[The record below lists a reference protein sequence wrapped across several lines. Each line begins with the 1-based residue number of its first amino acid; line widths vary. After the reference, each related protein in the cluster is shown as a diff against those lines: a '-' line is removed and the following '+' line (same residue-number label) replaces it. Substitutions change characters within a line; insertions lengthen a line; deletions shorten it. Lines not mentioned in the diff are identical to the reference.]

1 MHSIQE
7 RKERKKEEMREDIL
21 KAKIEAIKE
30 FGKLL
35 IDKIDG
41 GVISHSIDIVDIV
54 AEEIERLEK
63 EYEEG

>member
-1 MHSIQE
+1 
-7 RKERKKEEMREDIL
+7 MREEIL

-54 AEEIERLEK
+54 AEECESLEK
-63 EYEEG
+63 EHEEGKL

>member
-7 RKERKKEEMREDIL
+7 RKERKKEEMREEIL
-21 KAKIEAIKE
+21 KAKIEAIKD

-35 IDKIDG
+35 IDKWG
-41 GVISHSIDIVDIV
+41 EISDSSDIVDV
-54 AEEIERLEK
+54 VVEEIERLEK